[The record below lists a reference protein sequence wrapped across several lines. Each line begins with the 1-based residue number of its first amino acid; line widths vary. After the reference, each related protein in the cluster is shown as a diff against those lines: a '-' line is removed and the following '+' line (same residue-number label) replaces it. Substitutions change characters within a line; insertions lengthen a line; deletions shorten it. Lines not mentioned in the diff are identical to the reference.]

1 MSWERSKLEEAE
13 NSTPLPSSEGWW
25 GCRDR
30 ELWLP
35 QLNLTQTSRHGKR
48 PSDPPHLQLSSRYL
62 QPSLLDLR
70 GRKIHLAFANGCD
83 SMQRRVSAAASL
95 AEPWELLVP

>member
-1 MSWERSKLEEAE
+1 MQGQRALATPAKPNTDLQAWK
-13 NSTPLPSSEGWW
+13 TPL
-25 GCRDR
+25 
-30 ELWLP
+30 
-35 QLNLTQTSRHGKR
+35 R
-48 PSDPPHLQLSSRYL
+48 PSTSSAFFSLSSA
-62 QPSLLDLR
+62 SLLDLR